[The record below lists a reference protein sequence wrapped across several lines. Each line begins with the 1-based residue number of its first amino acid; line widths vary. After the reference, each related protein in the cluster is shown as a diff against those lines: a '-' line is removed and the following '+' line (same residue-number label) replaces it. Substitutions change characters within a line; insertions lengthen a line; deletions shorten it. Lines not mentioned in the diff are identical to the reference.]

1 MEYGYC
7 QVDECEDPLLK
18 RVMCNW
24 KFTEYVDI
32 PDKEFIKMEVHHQ
45 NQMGEPQI
53 FLGIIDKDQ
62 LSINTLSGENVSIK
76 TFSSYDILLYYTLY
90 VHYVL

>member
-7 QVDECEDPLLK
+7 QGDECEDPLLK

-24 KFTEYVDI
+24 KFTEYPNI
-32 PDKEFIKMEVHHQ
+32 TDKEFIKMEVHHQ
-45 NQMGEPQI
+45 NQMGEPKI
-53 FLGIIDKDQ
+53 FLGIIDKDN

-76 TFSSYDILLYYTLY
+76 SFYSYNILLYYTLD
-90 VHYVL
+90 VQ